1 MSGTLEDDYA
11 LLGLRVGA
19 NDDEAKL
26 AYKRLSRQVHPDAGG
41 TDALFTALRL
51 AYERILGDGGGRPD
65 EPSWTDASDEE
76 PESPIWEQGDSPR
89 APRGRSGGGVRPR
102 STKSALAL
110 VGVGLFV
117 AHQLMGSSLPEALTA
132 SSGIGIVILSV
143 VLATGIRG
151 PQRGS

>member
-51 AYERILGDGGGRPD
+51 AYERILAYEYID
-65 EPSWTDASDEE
+65 EPLQDDEPDGE
-76 PESPIWEQGDSPR
+76 PETPIWGTDDSPSASR
-89 APRGRSGGGVRPR
+89 VASGAGRRPR
-102 STKSALAL
+102 SGKGQLVLLATGFWFCHQILESSAP
-110 VGVGLFV
+110 
-117 AHQLMGSSLPEALTA
+117 SLLR
-132 SSGIGIVILSV
+132 GILSV
-143 VLATGIRG
+143 SIAVGALTLIARG
-151 PQRGS
+151 RGRQRA